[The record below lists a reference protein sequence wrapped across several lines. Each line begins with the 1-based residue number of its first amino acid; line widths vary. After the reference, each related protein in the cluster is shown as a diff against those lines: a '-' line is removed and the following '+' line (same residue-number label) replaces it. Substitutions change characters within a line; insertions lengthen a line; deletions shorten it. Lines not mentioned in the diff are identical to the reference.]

1 MPYSCVPL
9 NHAILSAAG
18 DISLG
23 SWTVAEQGKR
33 PDSPKAAA
41 DRPAEEVQPIT
52 AQHAKQADTAAGS
65 GDMDLTNYFAMLPN
79 EVVPFR
85 DLISP
90 LPVSASCERLL
101 VSYPALYN
109 KSYSCTAQYTC

>member
-1 MPYSCVPL
+1 ML
-9 NHAILSAAG
+9 AAG

-33 PDSPKAAA
+33 PNSAQAAA
-41 DRPAEEVQPIT
+41 NKPAEEPQHSTVQQ
-52 AQHAKQADTAAGS
+52 AQHANQADTPAGS

-90 LPVSASCERLL
+90 LPVSALCEALL
-101 VSYPALYN
+101 VSDPPLQHT
-109 KSYSCTAQYTC
+109 SYSSSAQYTC

>member
-1 MPYSCVPL
+1 MPL
-9 NHAILSAAG
+9 NHVIVLAAG

-23 SWTVAEQGKR
+23 SWTVAEQGNR
-33 PDSPKAAA
+33 HDSTKAAA
-41 DRPAEEVQPIT
+41 NRPAEKPQPST
-52 AQHAKQADTAAGS
+52 AQQAQHAKQADTPAGS

-90 LPVSASCERLL
+90 LPVSAWCEKPPG
-101 VSYPALYN
+101 SDPALAHT
-109 KSYSCTAQYTC
+109 SCSSSVQYTG

>member
-1 MPYSCVPL
+1 ML
-9 NHAILSAAG
+9 AAG

-33 PDSPKAAA
+33 PNSAKAAA
-41 DRPAEEVQPIT
+41 NRPAEESQPIT
-52 AQHAKQADTAAGS
+52 AQHAQHAKQADTPAGS

-90 LPVSASCERLL
+90 LPVSTLCEALL
-101 VSYPALYN
+101 VSDPPLQHITY
-109 KSYSCTAQYTC
+109 SYSGQYTC

>member
-1 MPYSCVPL
+1 M
-9 NHAILSAAG
+9 SAAG

-33 PDSPKAAA
+33 PDSTKAAA
-41 DRPAEEVQPIT
+41 DRPAEELQPIT
-52 AQHAKQADTAAGS
+52 AQHAQHAKQANTPAGS

-90 LPVSASCERLL
+90 LPVSALCERLL
-101 VSYPALYN
+101 VSYPALFN